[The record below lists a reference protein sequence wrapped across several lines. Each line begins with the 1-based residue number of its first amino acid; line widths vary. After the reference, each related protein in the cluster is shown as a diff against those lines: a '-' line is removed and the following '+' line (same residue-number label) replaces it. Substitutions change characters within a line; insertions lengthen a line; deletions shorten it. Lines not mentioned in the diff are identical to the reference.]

1 MAGRPTTAASRAATC
16 WMGCTPA
23 WSGSSAANAEGCAR
37 AERAAF
43 TSADLLYFHRFDPTT
58 PVEESLAAVEDLVRQ
73 DLVRYFAVS
82 NFTVDQLALYAAAET
97 HLSLRCRV
105 LAVQNQWDMVQGES
119 AACRG
124 VLEYAARCGL
134 VFVAYSPL
142 ARGLLTER
150 YLEPGRAGSGDRLVD
165 EGALANLATPQTM
178 ATAEGCA
185 RAERA
190 AFTSAGA
197 RPGGPGAWLGATAL
211 PAGPRVH
218 ARAAGRR
225 PGHPIGL
232 ERRAT
237 GGECGRGAG
246 DAVGGAEGAGARGG
260 GGGAGGMR
268 SWACH

>member
-1 MAGRPTTAASRAATC
+1 
-16 WMGCTPA
+16 MGCTPA

-178 ATAEGCA
+178 ATRVAPA
-185 RAERA
+185 RSARPSPPLVRA
-190 AFTSAGA
+190 LADLAHGWGLPLSQLALAYMLGLPGVGPAIPSASSVAQLEENAGA
-197 RPGGPGAWLGATAL
+197 GRVTLSAEQRERVRAVVEGEQ
-211 PAGPRVH
+211 AG
-218 ARAAGRR
+218 
-225 PGHPIGL
+225 
-232 ERRAT
+232 
-237 GGECGRGAG
+237 
-246 DAVGGAEGAGARGG
+246 
-260 GGGAGGMR
+260 
-268 SWACH
+268 